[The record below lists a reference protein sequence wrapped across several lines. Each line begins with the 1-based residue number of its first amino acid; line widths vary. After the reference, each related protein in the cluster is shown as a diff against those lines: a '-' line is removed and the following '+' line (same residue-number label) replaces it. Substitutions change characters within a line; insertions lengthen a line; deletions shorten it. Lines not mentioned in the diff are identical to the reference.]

1 MNPRRRRLLFPALLV
16 VLILVAAVV
25 SFTRDAGAAVGAEG
39 EDSPVDSRVVST
51 VTDSRIA
58 ESSGLVV
65 STVHDDLAY
74 TINDS
79 GNADVVFAVRVSTG
93 EVVGTTTV
101 TGTAWQDTE
110 ALMLHDGRLW
120 VADVGDNLAQ
130 RKDTALYA
138 IDEPGPDDGSARST
152 RYPVGYSDG
161 PVDVESLAVDAEGR
175 FLLVTKELLA
185 GRVLRLPADLSTD
198 ETNVPEPVGEPTLL
212 MATDASTSPD
222 GRFVVVR
229 NYIAAAV
236 LDATD
241 LSLVRSEALPDQP
254 QGETVAFEPSGG
266 SYLIGSEGSPW
277 ELVRVGFSA
286 GEAGQAAPSATPTPS
301 ASPSATAAD
310 QPGEIGRPWF
320 VVVSGGLAVLL
331 LALVGVWITR
341 KDDD

>member
-16 VLILVAAVV
+16 VLLAVAAIV
-25 SFTRDAGAAVGAEG
+25 SWTRDADAAVRVDG
-39 EDSPVDSRVVST
+39 EDAPVDSRVVST
-51 VTDSRIA
+51 VADPRIA
-58 ESSGLVV
+58 ESSGLAV

-101 TGTAWQDTE
+101 TGTAWRDTE

-120 VADVGDNLAQ
+120 IADVGDNLAQ
-130 RKDTALYA
+130 RRDVALYA
-138 IDEPGPDDGSARST
+138 IDEPGPGTGTAEST
-152 RYPVGYSDG
+152 RYPVEYTDG
-161 PVDVESLAVDAEGR
+161 PADVESLAVDADGR

-185 GRVLRLPADLSTD
+185 GRVLRLPTDLSTD
-198 ETNVPEPVGEPTLL
+198 RANVPEPAGDPTLL
-212 MATDASTSPD
+212 MATDATTSPD

-277 ELVRVGFSA
+277 ELVRIGFAADAA
-286 GEAGQAAPSATPTPS
+286 GEEAPTATPAPT
-301 ASPSATAAD
+301 ASPSAVPAEP
-310 QPGEIGRPWF
+310 PGELGRPWF
-320 VVVSGGLAVLL
+320 VVVSGAIAVLL

-341 KDDD
+341 SEE